1 MNKHNRLAS
10 RRTFCAGGKVRSIA
24 ALLFGVLL
32 SAAAFGQANQGRE
45 AVMSE
50 LVGSWS
56 GVLAVAGQRI
66 TTVLNVTASGD
77 DLAATMDSPDQG
89 AFGIP
94 VASVVVAGSTITFNI
109 AAVAARYEATITE
122 DGTLSG
128 TFYQSGLSIP
138 LEMEKVAAE
147 AAGPPARPQD
157 PQPPFPY
164 EVADVVFRN
173 REDQLNFAGTITYPR
188 GSGPFP
194 AVVLVS
200 GSGQQN
206 RDEEIYNHRPFL
218 VLADALTRAGFA
230 VLRYDDRGVGGSEGL
245 ETLGTATMYDFA
257 RDAAAAV
264 DSLASRPGVDVD
276 RIGVIGH
283 SEGASIAAELAA
295 SNPHVSFAVLLAMPG
310 VPGDDLMI
318 QQWTAILEASGANQ
332 AVIGVVTDVWRRV
345 YDRVL
350 ADGPVDQMAEDVR
363 PILQELG
370 TSPDQLNA
378 QVIAITSP
386 QWIGFLSYDPRPVLR
401 RIDVPVLALTGSLDT
416 QVPAGPNLLSI
427 RQQLRAAPTNRY
439 LVRELPGLNHLMQTA
454 TTGSPQEYASIEETF
469 APQAIDTIVTWLNAN
484 VR

>member
-1 MNKHNRLAS
+1 MRKHNRPAS
-10 RRTFCAGGKVRSIA
+10 RFMHNAGGKARSIA
-24 ALLFGVLL
+24 TILFGVFL
-32 SAAAFGQANQGRE
+32 SAAAFGQAEQSQEVVMRE
-45 AVMSE
+45 
-50 LVGSWS
+50 LIGSWS

-66 TTVLNVTASGD
+66 TTVLNVTESEDG
-77 DLAATMDSPDQG
+77 LAATMDSPDQG

-94 VASVVVAGSTITFNI
+94 VASVVVAGDTITFNI
-109 AAVAARYEATITE
+109 TAVAARYEATITE
-122 DGTLSG
+122 TGTLSG

-138 LEMEKVAAE
+138 LELEKVAAE
-147 AAGPPARPQD
+147 ATGPPARPQD
-157 PQPPFPY
+157 PQPPYPY

-194 AVVLVS
+194 GVVLVS

-264 DSLASRPGVDVD
+264 DSLASRPGVDVE

-318 QQWTAILEASGANQ
+318 QQWTAILEASGASP
-332 AVIGVVTDVWRRV
+332 AVVSAVTDIWRDV
-345 YDRVL
+345 YDRIL
-350 ADGPVDQMAEDVR
+350 EGGPADLVSRHVR
-363 PILQELG
+363 TLLMGLG
-370 TSPDQLNA
+370 QSPDQLEL
-378 QVIAITSP
+378 QVATITSP

-401 RIDVPVLALTGSLDT
+401 EIDVPILALGGSLDT